1 MAPRG
6 KFKLNRR
13 TVRMIAREDPKL
25 TDAVD
30 DVADEVA
37 RRVGPSA
44 TVDHYTTDRHVGGV
58 VVPAV
63 DQARDG
69 AATRA
74 AQGVAAGSKKPPSQ
88 GTVRAFR
95 SRAEWRRAFASGASN
110 ASERA
115 RVSATYAALPE
126 KARRGDD

>member
-13 TVRMIAREDPKL
+13 TVAGIAKHDRRL
-25 TDAVD
+25 AAAVD

-37 RRVGPSA
+37 RRAGPGA

-58 VVPAV
+58 VVPAA

-74 AQGVAAGSKKPPSQ
+74 AQSVAAGAERPPSR
-88 GTVRAFR
+88 GTVRGFP
-95 SRAEWRRAFASGASN
+95 SRAAWRRAFAVGAAN
-110 ASERA
+110 ADARA
-115 RVSATYAALPE
+115 RASQSYASLPE
-126 KARRGDD
+126 RRRKSDA